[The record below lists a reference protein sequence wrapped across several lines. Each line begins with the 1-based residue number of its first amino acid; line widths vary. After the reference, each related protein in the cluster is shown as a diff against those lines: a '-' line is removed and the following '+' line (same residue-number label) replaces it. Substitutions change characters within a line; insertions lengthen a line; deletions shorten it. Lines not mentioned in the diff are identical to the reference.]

1 MSCIITKTIGL
12 RANFLRLSALLCWY
26 FAWSI
31 SGNRSTDSS
40 PTERS
45 KQAAIERAAQFQI
58 GNGKVEMID
67 HNHSPLSRIRQKRKH
82 PRQQRCLTGLIA
94 DGEPLPI
101 VRSANVSE
109 DSARILMKMQ
119 ERLSAAIEYAGP
131 SLLNAR
137 FSPDLVEQI
146 SNRKQSLFR
155 CVLHLQPLRRL
166 LEKREKTRRP
176 RDDMMVL
183 QIAS

>member
-1 MSCIITKTIGL
+1 MVDFGEPLNRFITD
-12 RANFLRLSALLCWY
+12 RA
-26 FAWSI
+26 
-31 SGNRSTDSS
+31 
-40 PTERS
+40 E
-45 KQAAIERAAQFQI
+45 QASIERAAQYQI

-109 DSARILMKMQ
+109 DSARILMKMR
-119 ERLSAAIEYAGP
+119 ERLSAAIEYARP
-131 SLLNAR
+131 SLLDAR

-155 CVLHLQPLRRL
+155 CVLHLQPRRW
-166 LEKREKTRRP
+166 
-176 RDDMMVL
+176 L
-183 QIAS
+183 QIKRS